1 MHISACLFLSRSMRI
16 EGTRSLR
23 AIRDAS
29 IAGLAI
35 LAFAP
40 LAAQAAESASFRGN
54 AQHTGVYNAA
64 GVPKLGGVKWTF
76 KTEGQ
81 VIASPAVHGD
91 TVYVGSTGG
100 TLYAIDRATGT
111 SKWQYPVKSRIASSP
126 AVAGGLVYF
135 GAFDGNF
142 YAVSETTGALKWD
155 FQTAG
160 E

>member
-1 MHISACLFLSRSMRI
+1 MHNSAIHSVSLFARFR
-16 EGTRSLR
+16 GARSLR

-54 AQHTGVYNAA
+54 AQHTGVYDAA

-100 TLYAIDRATGT
+100 TLYAINRA
-111 SKWQYPVKSRIASSP
+111 
-126 AVAGGLVYF
+126 
-135 GAFDGNF
+135 
-142 YAVSETTGALKWD
+142 
-155 FQTAG
+155 
-160 E
+160 